1 MPETAKQGENGAGD
15 KYGSISFRSYI
26 LVSFFF
32 MNNYLDCWVVDMWV
46 SGKISTYP
54 QPGFGRQLFVYEVVS
69 DVVDRSALGICI
81 PSRSKVATSFSQ
93 LARTVAWALG
103 ARIFARL
110 GNGDLP

>member
-1 MPETAKQGENGAGD
+1 
-15 KYGSISFRSYI
+15 
-26 LVSFFF
+26 

-81 PSRSKVATSFSQ
+81 PSQQGRHVLLSISPNSCLGPRSPYFCKV
-93 LARTVAWALG
+93 G
-103 ARIFARL
+103 
-110 GNGDLP
+110 

>member
-1 MPETAKQGENGAGD
+1 
-15 KYGSISFRSYI
+15 
-26 LVSFFF
+26 
-32 MNNYLDCWVVDMWV
+32 MNIYLDCWVVDMWV

-110 GNGDLP
+110 GNPRLLS